1 MPLMNGFC
9 RRLVLSM
16 VLAISCVQARA
27 AALAPS
33 RIAFPG
39 SIRAV
44 PSSLQ
49 GSGKGA
55 VVTRTVLTSGE
66 RAAAMPFE
74 VGLRMRNFDEMQA
87 RIARGERISDAEKVA
102 RYFPTA
108 ADHDKVVQ
116 WLKAQG
122 LEVTRTDDNH
132 LGIFGRGSGGAA
144 AQTFPASFRRAAGG
158 EGARGGAA
166 PRPGPEPPLRRLPDR
181 ARHPRASTA
190 HPAPSDL
197 DPALGP

>member
-1 MPLMNGFC
+1 MSPMNGFC

-16 VLAISCVQARA
+16 VLAVSCVQARA

-33 RIAFPG
+33 RTAFPG

-44 PSSLQ
+44 PLSLP
-49 GSGKGA
+49 GAGNGA
-55 VVTRTVLTSGE
+55 VVTRTVLTAGE
-66 RAAAMPFE
+66 HAATMPFE

-87 RIARGERISDAEKVA
+87 RIAKGERISDAEKVA

-132 LGIFGRGSGGAA
+132 LGIFGRGSVDAVA
-144 AQTFPASFRRAAGG
+144 TAFQASF
-158 EGARGGAA
+158 AR
-166 PRPGPEPPLRRLPDR
+166 
-181 ARHPRASTA
+181 
-190 HPAPSDL
+190 
-197 DPALGP
+197 